1 MVAGVVAM
9 EPMIERIKALWL
21 ILVAVPAVRRTLA
34 LLVGL
39 LLGLAVEQV
48 ARLGVLPPEVVA
60 ALRHA
65 LSAL

>member
-1 MVAGVVAM
+1 MA
-9 EPMIERIKALWL
+9 PMGTLERIKTLWL
-21 ILVAVPAVRRTLA
+21 IVVKLPGVRRVLA
-34 LLVGL
+34 LILGL